1 MKRII
6 FILVLISVLILVPFG
21 IQQLI
26 QYRQLPS
33 SITIATGK
41 EGGRYKI
48 IAEAL
53 GERVQ
58 SKYGIEV
65 IYTQTLGA
73 QENVKKIQNGE
84 ADFALF
90 QPNILSASLDCDNV
104 RLIANVFPEVV
115 LAHVRKDLSHNPFLG
130 NKEQR
135 ASTTVAIGEPGSG
148 DSVTGNVILDF
159 FDGGDSVIRKNTG
172 YQEIVKG
179 FKSNEI
185 DLAIVTTEQNALI
198 QKQIADSDVTR
209 LLDLPFADSFVAKNP
224 DFHIHKVPA
233 GFYGVYP
240 DIYPEKEIQTIAVNA
255 QLITNSEVSAFMVTA
270 MAEIMMDPDFLSSNN
285 LTDLRFGGNS
295 YASANPSLP
304 FHSGAD
310 HFYDPEIKPLLNP
323 DFVDSTE
330 SLRSFFVS
338 VLIAVYLIFR
348 WFRARSRSKQEHH
361 LDKYLRR
368 LLEIEKEQVELD
380 ENGSSGDEI
389 IVLEDL
395 LDEVTS
401 LRRKALISFSAN
413 DFRDDSGAEC
423 FLLLSNS
430 LSQKINSKLT
440 RQKICKEIMIVSDQ
454 LKEK

>member
-1 MKRII
+1 MKRIVFALI
-6 FILVLISVLILVPFG
+6 ILTLLILVPFG

-41 EGGRYKI
+41 DGGRYKI

-53 GERVQ
+53 GERVR

-65 IYTQTLGA
+65 NYVQTLGA
-73 QENVKKIQNGE
+73 QENIKKVQNGN

-90 QPNILSASLDCDNV
+90 QPNVLNSSLDCDKV
-104 RLIANVFPEVV
+104 RMIANVFPEVV
-115 LAHVRKDLSHNPFLG
+115 LAHARKDLGYNPFIAG
-130 NKEQR
+130 GEQR
-135 ASTTVAIGEPGSG
+135 ENTTVAVGEPGSG

-159 FDGGDSVIRKNTG
+159 FDGGYPVIRKNTG
-172 YQEIVKG
+172 YREIVKG
-179 FKSNEI
+179 FEAKEI
-185 DLAIVTTEQNALI
+185 DLAIVTTEKNALI
-198 QKQIADSDVTR
+198 QKQIADSDVTQ
-209 LLDLPFADSFVAKNP
+209 LLDLPFAESFVSKNP
-224 DFHIHKVPA
+224 DFHIYKIPE

-240 DIYPEKEIQTIAVNA
+240 DIYPNREIQTIAVNA
-255 QLITNSEVSAFMVTA
+255 QLITNSDVSAFMVTA
-270 MAEIMMDPDFLSSNN
+270 MAEIMLDPDFLSDNN
-285 LTDLRFGGNS
+285 LNDLRFGGND
-295 YASANPSLP
+295 YAKENPSLP
-304 FHSGAD
+304 IHSGAE

-338 VLIAVYLIFR
+338 IVIALYLIFR

-389 IVLEDL
+389 MVLEEL
-395 LDEVTS
+395 LDEVTA
-401 LRRKALISFSAN
+401 LRREALMTFSAN
-413 DFRDDSGAEC
+413 EFRDDSGTEC

-430 LSQKINSKLT
+430 LSEKLNSKLT
-440 RQKICKEIMIVSDQ
+440 RQKLCMEISSLGDHFANN
-454 LKEK
+454 